1 MFDHH
6 EFFTSR
12 GWKHYPRKD
21 TSWKE
26 KSLYA
31 MPLPDATPCL
41 LNGGTY
47 FHARVSV
54 FGKDKIP
61 YSQVEFEVIGNAV
74 DDQWF
79 RLSAYAIQTKDLTDE
94 LVASIKTRL
103 SAAWEAINHV

>member
-26 KSLYA
+26 KSFYA
-31 MPLPDATPCL
+31 MPLPDATPCH

-47 FHARVSV
+47 LHATVYV
-54 FGKDKIP
+54 FGKGEIP
-61 YSQVEFEVIGNAV
+61 YSQVEFDVSGDAV

-79 RLSAYAIQTKDLTDE
+79 KLSAYAIQTKDLTDE

-103 SAAWEAINHV
+103 SAAWEVVNHV

>member
-12 GWKHYPRKD
+12 GWKYHPQEDY
-21 TSWKE
+21 SWKE

-31 MPLPDATPCL
+31 MPLPDATQCHI
-41 LNGGTY
+41 NDGTY
-47 FHARVSV
+47 LRARVHV

-61 YSQVEFEVIGNAV
+61 YSNVDFEISGDALDN
-74 DDQWF
+74 QWF
-79 RLSAYAIQTKDLTDE
+79 RLSAYWIETKDLTDE

-103 SAAWEAINHV
+103 SAAWEAVNHV